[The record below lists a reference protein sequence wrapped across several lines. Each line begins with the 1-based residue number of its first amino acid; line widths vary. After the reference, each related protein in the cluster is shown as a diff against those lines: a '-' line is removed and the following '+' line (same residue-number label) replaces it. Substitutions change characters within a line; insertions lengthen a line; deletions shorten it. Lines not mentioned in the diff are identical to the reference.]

1 MLAVRGSPFGVA
13 STGDGR
19 WSFVDE
25 TTGAVAVFAD
35 ASDPPRLL
43 RTIAVPGEAVGN
55 SLADGGRLLLVAGVG
70 PDAQEASVLSVAA
83 ATSGAG
89 NAELGVLRSPHPL
102 GGGGPIEVSGTP
114 DGAYAFVSVEY
125 GDRVDV
131 FNLRAAL
138 RGGFKRSTYVGSIS
152 LGDAVVGQALS
163 PDGRWLYVTS
173 ELAGSLRAVLR
184 HGGPGAL
191 KKTPGT
197 LSVIS
202 VAKAEAGERQA
213 VAATVHAG
221 CQPARVAVAP
231 GGATVWV
238 TARASDDLLAFSA
251 SQLIS
256 HPAHALLASVR
267 VGEAPVGLAFV
278 NAGRWIAVAD
288 SNRFGARGAHSEI
301 TLVDA
306 AAALAHR
313 PAVLGTIR
321 AGSFPRE
328 MSLEGN
334 GRILLVGNWG
344 SGQLETIELPG
355 RSTTG

>member
-1 MLAVRGSPFGVA
+1 
-13 STGDGR
+13 
-19 WSFVDE
+19 
-25 TTGAVAVFAD
+25 
-35 ASDPPRLL
+35 
-43 RTIAVPGEAVGN
+43 
-55 SLADGGRLLLVAGVG
+55 
-70 PDAQEASVLSVAA
+70 
-83 ATSGAG
+83 
-89 NAELGVLRSPHPL
+89 
-102 GGGGPIEVSGTP
+102 
-114 DGAYAFVSVEY
+114 VSVEY

-256 HPAHALLASVR
+256 HPAHAFSQVCAS
-267 VGEAPVGLAFV
+267 GKHQSA
-278 NAGRWIAVAD
+278 
-288 SNRFGARGAHSEI
+288 
-301 TLVDA
+301 
-306 AAALAHR
+306 
-313 PAVLGTIR
+313 
-321 AGSFPRE
+321 
-328 MSLEGN
+328 
-334 GRILLVGNWG
+334 
-344 SGQLETIELPG
+344 
-355 RSTTG
+355 